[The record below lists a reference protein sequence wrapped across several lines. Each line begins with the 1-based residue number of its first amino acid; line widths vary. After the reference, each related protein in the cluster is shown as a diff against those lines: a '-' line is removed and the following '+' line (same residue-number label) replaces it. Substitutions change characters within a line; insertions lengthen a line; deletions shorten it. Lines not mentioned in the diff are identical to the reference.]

1 MNCEIKMAA
10 PCLFGTESI
19 LADELRRMGAA
30 DVTAENGRVL
40 FGGDFNILARANI
53 CSRYAERI
61 LITVGFFKATSFTEL
76 FDNVKAL
83 PWENYIGVKDAFPVN
98 GSSLNSELHSLPDCQ
113 SIIKKAIVERLKLKY
128 NISWF
133 EETGAIYKIRFS
145 ILKDN
150 VTVMIDTSGDG
161 LHKRGYRRN
170 SNDAPLKETLAAS
183 MCDLARI
190 YPDTKL
196 YDPFC
201 GSGTVLIEAAM
212 KAANIAP
219 GLRRAFSAERFGF
232 IPKKV
237 WQEERMR
244 AQDGILHG
252 IDFAAYGSDIDPDCV
267 ELTIANAK
275 KAGVEKYVNA
285 AVSDIRDLKL
295 PEERCLVI
303 TNPPYGERL
312 LDIKRAEELYGVMG
326 KVFKP
331 EQGKKYFVIS
341 PHDEFEKLFG
351 RPADKRRKLY
361 NGMIKCQLF
370 MYFKSSR

>member
-19 LADELRRMGAA
+19 LAEELRRMGASN
-30 DVTAENGRVL
+30 VTAENGRAL
-40 FGGDFNILARANI
+40 FSGDLNVLARANI
-53 CSRYAERI
+53 CSRYAERV
-61 LITVGFFKATSFTEL
+61 LIVVGSFGATSFTEL

-83 PWENYIGVKDAFPVN
+83 PWENYIGKRDAFPVN
-98 GSSLNSELHSLPDCQ
+98 GSSLNSELHSIPDCQ

-128 NISWF
+128 SISWF

-145 ILKDN
+145 IFKNN
-150 VTVMIDTSGDG
+150 VTIMIDTSGEG

-183 MCDLARI
+183 MCELARI
-190 YPDTKL
+190 YPDTEL

-201 GSGTVLIEAAM
+201 GSGTILIEAAM

-219 GLRRAFSAERFGF
+219 GLRRSFSAESFAF
-232 IPKKV
+232 IPRTV

-252 IDFAAYGSDIDPDCV
+252 IDFSAKGFDIDPSCV
-267 ELTIANAK
+267 ELTLANAK
-275 KAGVEKYVNA
+275 KAGVEKYVSA
-285 AVSDIRDLKL
+285 AASDIADLRL
-295 PEERCLVI
+295 PDKRCLLI

-312 LDIKRAEELYGVMG
+312 LDIKKAEELYGIMG
-326 KVFKP
+326 KVFKA

-341 PHDEFEKLFG
+341 PHDDFEALFG

-370 MYFKSSR
+370 MYFKNSR